1 MENQLNLRL
10 EKLERKYSRLQ
21 FAFYLIIFFVPIVF
35 LSLGFENKDK
45 DVLNVKGIIVRDNQG
60 KPRIVIGAPSKAIK
74 GRKRQDE
81 LVGIVYLDENG
92 NDRLTFGKE
101 PDPMTPGGIVPR
113 RIGASGILIH
123 DKDGIERG
131 GYSVLDDDM
140 ALLTLDWPKS
150 GEGVSISSSKEF
162 SALGIFHKT
171 KIGEYK
177 EAITIGTMPKHS
189 YSFIRFSDTLYNERF
204 LIDSKGINNIEIKK
218 FDKDGKKLNDLN
230 KY

>member
-1 MENQLNLRL
+1 M
-10 EKLERKYSRLQ
+10 
-21 FAFYLIIFFVPIVF
+21 
-35 LSLGFENKDK
+35 
-45 DVLNVKGIIVRDNQG
+45 VRDNEG
-60 KPRIVIGAPSKAIK
+60 KPRIVIGAPAKAIK

-101 PDPMTPGGIVPR
+101 PDPMTPMGIMPR

-123 DKDGIERG
+123 DKDGVERG
-131 GYSVLDDDM
+131 GYSVLEDDM

-150 GEGVSISSSKEF
+150 GEAVSISSSKEF

-177 EAITIGTMPKHS
+177 EAITIGTIPGKS
-189 YSFIRFSDTLYNERF
+189 YSFMRFSDTLFNERF
-204 LIDSKGINNIEIKK
+204 LIDAKGNNNIEVKK
-218 FDKDGKKLNDLN
+218 FDKEQKIVE
-230 KY
+230 